1 MTYTIEIKFQD
12 VDLEVD
18 YLYHEEE
25 PAIWRYPDGS
35 GHPGSPA
42 GVEIQNISVG
52 GISIINV
59 FDNDMF
65 FELEEKILQDEHS

>member
-25 PAIWRYPDGS
+25 PTIWRYPDGS

-52 GISIINV
+52 DISIINV